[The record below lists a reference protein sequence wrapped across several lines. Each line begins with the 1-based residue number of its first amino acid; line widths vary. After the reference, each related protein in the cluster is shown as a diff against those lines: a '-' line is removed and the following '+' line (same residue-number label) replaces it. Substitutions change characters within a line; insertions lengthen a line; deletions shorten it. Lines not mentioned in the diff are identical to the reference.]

1 MHTCT
6 YKHTASI
13 SIASRQALPRW
24 SVQRIEIAYHVA
36 PKLRRITHHSI
47 RSSPPLTTSRHT
59 QNQPQEKTKRNGK
72 IVVANS
78 HGSLSNPER
87 EPVTE
92 SSIAFWRPPLPRKR
106 DKKDRLDLT
115 SRLRANNCHNTSSC
129 VSACATLGPFSL
141 SFFLSSLDP
150 RSCMPARFPP
160 LSSMP
165 RITNKIRKQVKQ
177 KKRLAGK
184 KNPEP
189 QQILTL
195 CCLRVLVCS

>member
-1 MHTCT
+1 LHTCT
-6 YKHTASI
+6 YKDTASI

-24 SVQRIEIAYHVA
+24 SVQRIEIAYHA

-106 DKKDRLDLT
+106 GKKDRLDLT

-129 VSACATLGPFSL
+129 VSSCATLGPFSL
-141 SFFLSSLDP
+141 SFFPPSILDRVCQP
-150 RSCMPARFPP
+150 DFLRFLPC
-160 LSSMP
+160 
-165 RITNKIRKQVKQ
+165 R
-177 KKRLAGK
+177 
-184 KNPEP
+184 E
-189 QQILTL
+189 
-195 CCLRVLVCS
+195 